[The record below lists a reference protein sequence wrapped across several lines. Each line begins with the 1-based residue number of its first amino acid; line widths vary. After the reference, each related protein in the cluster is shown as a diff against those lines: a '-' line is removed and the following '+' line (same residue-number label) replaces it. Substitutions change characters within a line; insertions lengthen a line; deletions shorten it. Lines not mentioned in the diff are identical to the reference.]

1 MSVPPP
7 GTGPSPDRG
16 APPPEAGGPLPSG
29 DGPPPGADAPPP
41 SGDGPP
47 PGADAPPP
55 SGDGPPPGADAPPPS
70 GDGPPP
76 GADAPPPSG
85 DGPPPGADAPPPSG
99 DGPPPGADAPPP
111 SGDGPP
117 PGADAPPPSGDG
129 PPPGADAP
137 PPSGDGPPPGVGGP
151 PPGGLP
157 SAYPPPFGVPGIPN
171 ADAYPFDLPSV
182 ESFDPFSVDP
192 SAFSPGFAAPIFG
205 EGDTFEISPAAQ
217 DSYAIEM
224 RSESLKLRSLGDA
237 FRRGELDR
245 VEIGDAKSTDSVSG
259 SETVTVRGKLREH
272 TEESLVSVASRL
284 ETTIDGHMAVTC
296 RKEDN
301 VILGGAMADT
311 WTHGAFIAAVM
322 SDDLIVG
329 AGARVTAPADLWLN
343 ALMGMEERPGT
354 AAADGVL
361 VEMCGTLF
369 EREYGPGIHNAGL
382 VSFTGTVYQTQKTS
396 FRPLMKVSNGVRNLI
411 PGSGAP
417 AGESAPP
424 SPPPAPTGGGAEAA
438 GSMVR
443 SGAGTGRMVNRADT
457 VGDLRHVIEASV
469 EAGNTAN
476 DLRRTTDTAENLE
489 NLRSAARLT
498 GSSPLEDLEN
508 IRVAVGQVGDTPYQ
522 RLEDLRPSVAQAVGD
537 NGFESLYAGGSL
549 YGTGY
554 GRGDAVADDDL
565 YATVG
570 QHIGW
575 HYGEDL
581 SGRPALP
588 GRYPGHRPLEVLN
601 FVADGRNV
609 VEVSPDTYRRLE
621 RGEASLR
628 VVDVY
633 GRVLSPDDYSV
644 AVRNHTVSPLGDLYR
659 TIDLS
664 PHRMG
669 PMDAPPDEIY
679 SRLGDHLRPPPGV
692 EGDEGLYA
700 RLMGEGGA
708 PPIPPRTAESGELL
722 SVPPVRLPP
731 DTELPPPLPPFHPM
745 QIEPVPREFRRTGVF
760 KTKPDDFD
768 FLETFK
774 GLENQY
780 MEFRRASEWRGTLA
794 YTNAIDDL
802 RAALAKAV
810 TDFGGNTDDL
820 VVTPGTVPAT
830 DIAYKAILN
839 MLEQAVESEDHAAQ
853 QRIGTFLEGFDQTAY
868 TAYVDL
874 LDRADEFAH
883 RGPGVRK
890 GLDPHI
896 DQQKLGDWLNIRV
909 QDAQRRAGE
918 MMEANDV
925 VGVQAASHEMT
936 YYDQLLQ
943 ALKNGRDPVEES
955 GDEIG
960 YLKGVGEHDQA
971 DMYLGYHGTLLE
983 VLSDPSF
990 HRSAD
995 EMGDATFAPAYFLRP
1010 DLGRVPLDDAPPR
1023 VAAAPPGGGAPPVR
1037 FQGPEDGIRRLDPD
1051 SDIARG
1057 ILRVDPDAIAD
1068 AGEDGSGGIRWGGNP
1083 GYERVDLDAGPL
1095 DQGPAAQPRL
1105 GDAGVSWQIES
1116 PYRNVEVDPETGRG
1130 KLLGDYPKASPSPRV
1145 DDGVSTGGDS
1155 RRITASDTQA
1165 VIDAMPDRRSSDL
1178 PEGEI
1183 GRGADGLGSGLE
1195 MEGRPPPD
1203 LDGLAPEAR
1212 EIVGNLSRYVANNFK
1227 DFDGPRRL
1235 IVTRNEGGQ
1244 YITLSGKVIANDYDE
1259 FRRFEDSFA
1268 AVGGRITRFSPDEI
1282 RRLYPDAAINYTT
1295 LAKAFEN
1302 PHNATD
1308 QGLWNRLIVKVEG
1321 DDYVTT
1327 DGNRISRSQV
1337 SSRDSMFRL
1346 TVVPPDHEAFQRFE
1360 GLGLSNSPSWDDLVE
1375 RQRLAG
1381 FPIADEPPDHVS
1393 PFLNARDKPTVSISQ
1408 AVANPNNAR
1417 NNGRLIVTRVGN
1429 RFLTTGGDVVQ
1440 VSDVRFW
1447 NRIDEVTPDQF
1458 QILVKSLEPPP
1469 PEVPVRPVIT
1479 VDDVYRSGVPSTDIL
1494 DAADPEGRRL
1504 GDLPDVAPPP
1514 DVTPPPPDEVRRIE
1528 EVGDTGST
1536 SNVYGTQVGRPNG
1549 APDGDDGFSLRAGDY
1564 DANRDRINGQLGE
1577 GDFARA
1583 PQEQPDGLSGRGSD
1597 SFNEDDVTEETLDGR
1612 IEAAKRTAWDNIL
1625 MPVGPQ
1631 SVKSGKRRGKQT
1643 NKLLRFGDGR
1653 QVSFRI
1659 EPVEGS
1665 ESGRG
1670 FGVALEPVDTLDSG
1684 QAIRHVGAPDGWQAT
1699 RQPGFGRKAA
1709 APGEFP
1715 FSVRERL
1722 LNRLMQGQRL
1732 NPADLTA
1739 LSGAFDSFDQGV
1751 YRGRMAPRTR
1761 EGRSTASLMDDL
1773 HGAYIAGVAT
1783 EFHVAAVLEA
1793 TARLDS
1799 RGLGRLLDLLDAG
1812 TMVV

>member
-1 MSVPPP
+1 
-7 GTGPSPDRG
+7 
-16 APPPEAGGPLPSG
+16 
-29 DGPPPGADAPPP
+29 
-41 SGDGPP
+41 
-47 PGADAPPP
+47 
-55 SGDGPPPGADAPPPS
+55 
-70 GDGPPP
+70 
-76 GADAPPPSG
+76 
-85 DGPPPGADAPPPSG
+85 
-99 DGPPPGADAPPP
+99 
-111 SGDGPP
+111 
-117 PGADAPPPSGDG
+117 
-129 PPPGADAP
+129 
-137 PPSGDGPPPGVGGP
+137 
-151 PPGGLP
+151 
-157 SAYPPPFGVPGIPN
+157 
-171 ADAYPFDLPSV
+171 
-182 ESFDPFSVDP
+182 
-192 SAFSPGFAAPIFG
+192 
-205 EGDTFEISPAAQ
+205 
-217 DSYAIEM
+217 
-224 RSESLKLRSLGDA
+224 
-237 FRRGELDR
+237 
-245 VEIGDAKSTDSVSG
+245 
-259 SETVTVRGKLREH
+259 
-272 TEESLVSVASRL
+272 
-284 ETTIDGHMAVTC
+284 
-296 RKEDN
+296 
-301 VILGGAMADT
+301 
-311 WTHGAFIAAVM
+311 
-322 SDDLIVG
+322 
-329 AGARVTAPADLWLN
+329 
-343 ALMGMEERPGT
+343 
-354 AAADGVL
+354 
-361 VEMCGTLF
+361 
-369 EREYGPGIHNAGL
+369 
-382 VSFTGTVYQTQKTS
+382 
-396 FRPLMKVSNGVRNLI
+396 
-411 PGSGAP
+411 
-417 AGESAPP
+417 
-424 SPPPAPTGGGAEAA
+424 
-438 GSMVR
+438 
-443 SGAGTGRMVNRADT
+443 
-457 VGDLRHVIEASV
+457 
-469 EAGNTAN
+469 
-476 DLRRTTDTAENLE
+476 
-489 NLRSAARLT
+489 
-498 GSSPLEDLEN
+498 
-508 IRVAVGQVGDTPYQ
+508 
-522 RLEDLRPSVAQAVGD
+522 
-537 NGFESLYAGGSL
+537 
-549 YGTGY
+549 
-554 GRGDAVADDDL
+554 
-565 YATVG
+565 
-570 QHIGW
+570 
-575 HYGEDL
+575 
-581 SGRPALP
+581 
-588 GRYPGHRPLEVLN
+588 
-601 FVADGRNV
+601 
-609 VEVSPDTYRRLE
+609 
-621 RGEASLR
+621 
-628 VVDVY
+628 
-633 GRVLSPDDYSV
+633 
-644 AVRNHTVSPLGDLYR
+644 
-659 TIDLS
+659 
-664 PHRMG
+664 
-669 PMDAPPDEIY
+669 MDAPPDEIY

-1051 SDIARG
+1051 SDIARR
-1057 ILRVDPDAIAD
+1057 ILRVDPDVIAD
-1068 AGEDGSGGIRWGGNP
+1068 AGEDGSGGVRWGGNP

-1116 PYRNVEVDPETGRG
+1116 PYRDVEVDPETGRG

-1155 RRITASDTQA
+1155 RRITVSDTQA

-1178 PEGEI
+1178 PDGEI
-1183 GRGADGLGSGLE
+1183 GRSAGSPG
-1195 MEGRPPPD
+1195 
-1203 LDGLAPEAR
+1203 
-1212 EIVGNLSRYVANNFK
+1212 
-1227 DFDGPRRL
+1227 
-1235 IVTRNEGGQ
+1235 
-1244 YITLSGKVIANDYDE
+1244 
-1259 FRRFEDSFA
+1259 
-1268 AVGGRITRFSPDEI
+1268 
-1282 RRLYPDAAINYTT
+1282 
-1295 LAKAFEN
+1295 
-1302 PHNATD
+1302 
-1308 QGLWNRLIVKVEG
+1308 
-1321 DDYVTT
+1321 
-1327 DGNRISRSQV
+1327 
-1337 SSRDSMFRL
+1337 SSL
-1346 TVVPPDHEAFQRFE
+1346 
-1360 GLGLSNSPSWDDLVE
+1360 
-1375 RQRLAG
+1375 
-1381 FPIADEPPDHVS
+1381 
-1393 PFLNARDKPTVSISQ
+1393 
-1408 AVANPNNAR
+1408 
-1417 NNGRLIVTRVGN
+1417 
-1429 RFLTTGGDVVQ
+1429 
-1440 VSDVRFW
+1440 
-1447 NRIDEVTPDQF
+1447 
-1458 QILVKSLEPPP
+1458 
-1469 PEVPVRPVIT
+1469 
-1479 VDDVYRSGVPSTDIL
+1479 
-1494 DAADPEGRRL
+1494 
-1504 GDLPDVAPPP
+1504 
-1514 DVTPPPPDEVRRIE
+1514 E
-1528 EVGDTGST
+1528 EVGDAGST
-1536 SNVYGTQVGRPNG
+1536 SNVYGAQVGRPNG

-1583 PQEQPDGLSGRGSD
+1583 PQEQPDGLSGRGSE
-1597 SFNEDDVTEETLDGR
+1597 SFNEDDVTEEG
-1612 IEAAKRTAWDNIL
+1612 ANSMWDQL
-1625 MPVGPQ
+1625 PVPDRPL
-1631 SVKSGKRRGKQT
+1631 KTMKRRSKQV
-1643 NKLLRFGDGR
+1643 NKSLRFGAGR

>member
-1 MSVPPP
+1 M
-7 GTGPSPDRG
+7 
-16 APPPEAGGPLPSG
+16 
-29 DGPPPGADAPPP
+29 
-41 SGDGPP
+41 
-47 PGADAPPP
+47 
-55 SGDGPPPGADAPPPS
+55 
-70 GDGPPP
+70 
-76 GADAPPPSG
+76 
-85 DGPPPGADAPPPSG
+85 
-99 DGPPPGADAPPP
+99 
-111 SGDGPP
+111 
-117 PGADAPPPSGDG
+117 
-129 PPPGADAP
+129 
-137 PPSGDGPPPGVGGP
+137 
-151 PPGGLP
+151 
-157 SAYPPPFGVPGIPN
+157 PGIAN
-171 ADAYPFDLPSV
+171 AGAYPFDLPW
-182 ESFDPFSVDP
+182 
-192 SAFSPGFAAPIFG
+192 FAAPISG

-224 RSESLKLRSLGDA
+224 RSESLKLLSLGDA

-296 RKEDN
+296 GKEDN

-343 ALMGMEERPGT
+343 TLMGMEERPGT

-382 VSFTGTVYQTQKTS
+382 VLFTGTVYQTQKTS
-396 FRPLMKVSNGVRNLI
+396 FMPLMKVSNGVRNLV

-417 AGESAPP
+417 ASESPPP
-424 SPPPAPTGGGAEAA
+424 SPPPAPTGGGAEAV

-443 SGAGTGRMVNRADT
+443 AGAGTGRIASRADT
-457 VGDLRHVIEASV
+457 VADLRHVIEASV

-476 DLRRTTDTAENLE
+476 DLRRTADTADNLE

-522 RLEDLRPSVAQAVGD
+522 HLEDLRSSVAQAVGD

-554 GRGDAVADDDL
+554 GGGGAVADDDL

-570 QHIGW
+570 QHIGR

-588 GRYPGHRPLEVLN
+588 GRYPGRRPIEVLN

-609 VEVSPDTYRRLE
+609 VEVSQDTFRRLE

-633 GRVLSPDDYSV
+633 GGVLSPGDYSI

-669 PMDAPPDEIY
+669 PMDVSPDEIY

-692 EGDEGLYA
+692 DGDEGLYA

-708 PPIPPRTAESGELL
+708 PPIPPRTVESGELVP
-722 SVPPVRLPP
+722 VPPVRLPP

-745 QIEPVPREFRRTGVF
+745 HIEPVPREFRRTGVF

-768 FLETFK
+768 FLQTFK
-774 GLENQY
+774 DIQDKY
-780 MEFRRASEWRGTLA
+780 MDFRRASEWRGTGA
-794 YTNAIDDL
+794 YTTAIDDL

-820 VVTPGTVPAT
+820 VATPGTVPAA
-830 DIAYKAILN
+830 DIAYKAIRD
-839 MLEQAVESEDHAAQ
+839 MLEQAVESEDLAAQ
-853 QRIGTFLEGFDQTAY
+853 QRIGTFLEEFDQTAY

-896 DQQKLGDWLNIRV
+896 DQQKLGDWLNTRV
-909 QDAQRRAGE
+909 QDAQRRANE
-918 MMEANDV
+918 MMQANDFE
-925 VGVQAASHEMT
+925 GVQAASHEMT

-960 YLKGVGEHDQA
+960 YLKGVDGGQHQA
-971 DMYLGYHGTLLE
+971 DIYLGYHDALLE

-995 EMGDATFAPAYFLRP
+995 EMGDATYAPAYFLRP

-1023 VAAAPPGGGAPPVR
+1023 VAAPPPGGGAPPVR

-1057 ILRVDPDAIAD
+1057 ILRVEPDAIAD
-1068 AGEDGSGGIRWGGNP
+1068 AGEDGSGGVRWGGSP

-1105 GDAGVSWQIES
+1105 GDAGVSWEIES

-1178 PEGEI
+1178 PDGEI
-1183 GRGADGLGSGLE
+1183 GRSADNPGSGLE
-1195 MEGRPPPD
+1195 
-1203 LDGLAPEAR
+1203 
-1212 EIVGNLSRYVANNFK
+1212 
-1227 DFDGPRRL
+1227 
-1235 IVTRNEGGQ
+1235 
-1244 YITLSGKVIANDYDE
+1244 
-1259 FRRFEDSFA
+1259 
-1268 AVGGRITRFSPDEI
+1268 
-1282 RRLYPDAAINYTT
+1282 
-1295 LAKAFEN
+1295 
-1302 PHNATD
+1302 
-1308 QGLWNRLIVKVEG
+1308 
-1321 DDYVTT
+1321 
-1327 DGNRISRSQV
+1327 
-1337 SSRDSMFRL
+1337 
-1346 TVVPPDHEAFQRFE
+1346 
-1360 GLGLSNSPSWDDLVE
+1360 
-1375 RQRLAG
+1375 
-1381 FPIADEPPDHVS
+1381 
-1393 PFLNARDKPTVSISQ
+1393 
-1408 AVANPNNAR
+1408 
-1417 NNGRLIVTRVGN
+1417 
-1429 RFLTTGGDVVQ
+1429 
-1440 VSDVRFW
+1440 
-1447 NRIDEVTPDQF
+1447 
-1458 QILVKSLEPPP
+1458 
-1469 PEVPVRPVIT
+1469 
-1479 VDDVYRSGVPSTDIL
+1479 
-1494 DAADPEGRRL
+1494 
-1504 GDLPDVAPPP
+1504 
-1514 DVTPPPPDEVRRIE
+1514 
-1528 EVGDTGST
+1528 EVGDADST
-1536 SNVYGTQVGRPNG
+1536 SNVYDAQVGRPNG

-1597 SFNEDDVTEETLDGR
+1597 SFNEDDVTEDTLDGR
-1612 IEAAKRTAWDNIL
+1612 AAAVERDARRQEQGHVHADESTEQYRERSGFYAHVESAEEMNLERQRYLERQENAREAGRIEGANSMWDQL
-1625 MPVGPQ
+1625 PVPDRPL
-1631 SVKSGKRRGKQT
+1631 KTMKRRSKQV
-1643 NKLLRFGDGR
+1643 NKSLRFGAGR

-1670 FGVALEPVDTLDSG
+1670 FGVAVEPVDTLDSG

-1732 NPADLTA
+1732 DPADLTA

-1761 EGRSTASLMDDL
+1761 AGRSTASLMDDL

-1783 EFHVAAVLEA
+1783 EAHVAAVLEA

-1812 TMVV
+1812 TTVV